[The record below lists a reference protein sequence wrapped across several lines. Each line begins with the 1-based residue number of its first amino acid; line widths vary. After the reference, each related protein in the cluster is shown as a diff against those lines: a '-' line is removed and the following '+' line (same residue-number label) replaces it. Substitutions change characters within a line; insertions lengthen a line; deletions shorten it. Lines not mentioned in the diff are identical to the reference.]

1 MIFLSKLIECF
12 RTTESGNEIRRERGM
27 VLPFE
32 QHTLTFDEITYS
44 VDMPQVALLNC
55 HLLKKF
61 KLIENN
67 KFDQTRVR

>member
-12 RTTESGNEIRRERGM
+12 RTTESGNDIRRERGM

-44 VDMPQVALLNC
+44 VDMPQVAFVKLSLI
-55 HLLKKF
+55 KK
-61 KLIENN
+61 
-67 KFDQTRVR
+67 V